1 MRFSG
6 RRLNLKLYTGHTLYV
21 HAHAIRS
28 ISLNA
33 LSHLCILSL
42 RSPHTFQP
50 CFNKERKIRA
60 QRPLILY
67 VQYIH
72 FRFPGLHRRFPRAR
86 NDVDTDRLLAHFK
99 TEIISIR
106 IRFGIY
112 SRWNK
117 HFCWK
122 WCKVEGLRTPRR
134 SRIRFSNVAIRML
147 P

>member
-1 MRFSG
+1 MCSKVPMRFSG

-33 LSHLCILSL
+33 FMHFY
-42 RSPHTFQP
+42 RSVAAHPFHP

-72 FRFPGLHRRFPRAR
+72 FRFPGLHRFLRAR
-86 NDVDTDRLLAHFK
+86 DDVDVNRLLARFK

-106 IRFGIY
+106 NSVRNI
-112 SRWNK
+112 SM
-117 HFCWK
+117 
-122 WCKVEGLRTPRR
+122 E
-134 SRIRFSNVAIRML
+134 
-147 P
+147 